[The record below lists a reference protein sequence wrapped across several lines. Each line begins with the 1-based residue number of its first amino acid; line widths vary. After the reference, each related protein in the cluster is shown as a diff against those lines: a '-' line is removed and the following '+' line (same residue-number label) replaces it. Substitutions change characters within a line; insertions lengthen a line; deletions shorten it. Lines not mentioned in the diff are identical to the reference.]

1 MVMLSDRRD
10 IDPLQGLT
18 QSKHSGVWDIVK
30 TLNDERIKVDQE
42 LRNEEQAEIRRLLHQ
57 QVRY

>member
-1 MVMLSDRRD
+1 MVTLGDRRD
-10 IDPLQGLT
+10 TGPAQGMT

-42 LRNEEQAEIRRLLHQ
+42 LRNEERAEIKSLLHQ
-57 QVRY
+57 QVKY